1 MTPPIHYRS
10 GMPDAPAI
18 EAPLALFSEHVQP
31 DWIDYNGHMNVAFY
45 VLAFDHATD
54 AFFDF
59 VGLGEIY
66 RETRNAST
74 FAVES
79 HVCYMRELHAGAP
92 MRFTTQLLGH
102 DNKRLHYFH
111 RMYHGEE
118 GFLAATL
125 ESLSLHVD
133 MAKRRVTSMPDA
145 VRARLDQVWVG
156 HASLPLPDQAGNTI
170 SVPRKT

>member
-1 MTPPIHYRS
+1 MS
-10 GMPDAPAI
+10 AAPAI
-18 EAPLALFSEHVQP
+18 EAPLALFSEHVLP

-59 VGLGEIY
+59 VGLGETY
-66 RETRNAST
+66 RKTQNAST
-74 FAVES
+74 FAVEC
-79 HVCYMRELHAGAP
+79 HVCFMRELQAGTP

-133 MAKRRVTSMPDA
+133 MATRRVTSMPDPI
-145 VRARLDQVWVG
+145 RTRLDQVWVA

-170 SVPRKT
+170 SVPRKTREKGASHG